1 MMEKMNKLRLFILM
15 ALLTL
20 VGNASADDVTV
31 SDVSIAAGETKSIS
45 IELNNPSK
53 DYIAFE
59 FWLRLPDGVRVEYDE
74 WGDLVAVMND
84 SRANGHVLE
93 VSEPN
98 NDGVYHFLGY
108 SARNKS
114 LRERSGELIN
124 LTIHCAE
131 DAEAGSYTASV
142 YDLIFSDPNKVEVD
156 FADFSFGINI
166 TKNNNRGDVNGDG
179 FVNISD
185 VVALV
190 NIILGSTENNAAAD
204 VNNDNSVDISDVV
217 TLVNIILGANQ

>member
-1 MMEKMNKLRLFILM
+1 MEKMNKVRLFVLM

-31 SDVSIAAGETKSIS
+31 SNVSIAAGETKSIS

-74 WGDLVAVMND
+74 WGDLMAVMND

-114 LRERSGELIN
+114 LRGRSGELIN
-124 LTIHCAE
+124 LTIHCDE
-131 DAEAGSYTASV
+131 DAEAGSYIASV
-142 YDLIFSDPNKVEVD
+142 YDLIFSDPNKVEMD
-156 FADFSFGINI
+156 FDDFTFSVNVKDDFQV
-166 TKNNNRGDVNGDG
+166 GDVNMDG
-179 FVNISD
+179 SVDISDVVALVNMILGSTEMNVAADVNNDSQADISD

-190 NIILGSTENNAAAD
+190 NIILGS
-204 VNNDNSVDISDVV
+204 
-217 TLVNIILGANQ
+217 

>member
-108 SARNKS
+108 SARNKT
-114 LRERSGELIN
+114 LKDRSGELIN

-142 YDLIFSDPNKVEVD
+142 YDLIFSDSNKAEVD
-156 FADFSFGINI
+156 FADFTFSVNI
-166 TKNNNRGDVNGDG
+166 KDDILVGDVNGDG
-179 FVNISD
+179 EVDISDVVVLVNMILGSTEKNASADVNDDGEVDISD

-190 NIILGSTENNAAAD
+190 NIILGAK
-204 VNNDNSVDISDVV
+204 
-217 TLVNIILGANQ
+217 

>member
-1 MMEKMNKLRLFILM
+1 MEKMNKLRLFILM

-20 VGNASADDVTV
+20 VGNAFADDVTV

-59 FWLRLPDGVRVEYDE
+59 FWMRLPDGVRVEYDE

-114 LRERSGELIN
+114 LKEKSGELIN

-142 YDLIFSDPNKVEVD
+142 YDLIFSDSNKAEVD
-156 FADFSFGINI
+156 FADFTFSVNI
-166 TKNNNRGDVNGDG
+166 KDDILVGDVNVDG
-179 FVNISD
+179 GVDISDVVALVNMILGSTEKNAPADVNNDGQVDISD

-190 NIILGSTENNAAAD
+190 NIILGAK
-204 VNNDNSVDISDVV
+204 
-217 TLVNIILGANQ
+217 

>member
-1 MMEKMNKLRLFILM
+1 MEKMNKVRLFVLM

-31 SDVSIAAGETKSIS
+31 SNVSIAAGETKSIS
-45 IELNNPSK
+45 IELNNPTK

-74 WGDLVAVMND
+74 MGDLMAMIND
-84 SRANGHVLE
+84 NRVNGHVLE

-114 LRERSGELIN
+114 LRGRSGELIN
-124 LTIHCAE
+124 LTIRCDE
-131 DAEAGSYTASV
+131 DAEAGSFSAFV

-166 TKNNNRGDVNGDG
+166 TGDNKRGDVNGDSLVDISDVVVL
-179 FVNISD
+179 VNMILGSTEKNAPADVNNDGLVDISD

-190 NIILGSTENNAAAD
+190 NIILGSK
-204 VNNDNSVDISDVV
+204 
-217 TLVNIILGANQ
+217 

>member
-20 VGNASADDVTV
+20 VGNAFADDVTV

-59 FWLRLPDGVRVEYDE
+59 FWMRLPDGVRVEYDE
-74 WGDLVAVMND
+74 WGDLVAAMND

-114 LRERSGELIN
+114 LKERSGELIN

-131 DAEAGSYTASV
+131 DAEVGSYTGSV
-142 YDLIFSDPNKVEVD
+142 YDLIFSDSNKAEVD
-156 FADFSFGINI
+156 FADFTFSVNI
-166 TKNNNRGDVNGDG
+166 KDDILVGDVNGDG
-179 FVNISD
+179 EVDISDVVALVNMILGSTERNAPADVNNDGQVDISD

-190 NIILGSTENNAAAD
+190 NIILGAK
-204 VNNDNSVDISDVV
+204 
-217 TLVNIILGANQ
+217 

>member
-20 VGNASADDVTV
+20 VGNAFADDVTV

-59 FWLRLPDGVRVEYDE
+59 FWMRLPDGVRVEYDE
-74 WGDLVAVMND
+74 WGDLVAAMND

-114 LRERSGELIN
+114 LKERSGELIN

-142 YDLIFSDPNKVEVD
+142 YDLIFSDSNKAEVD
-156 FADFSFGINI
+156 FADFTFSVNI
-166 TKNNNRGDVNGDG
+166 KDDILVGDVNGDG
-179 FVNISD
+179 EVDISDVVALVNMILGSTERNAPADVNNDGQVDISD

-190 NIILGSTENNAAAD
+190 NIILGAK
-204 VNNDNSVDISDVV
+204 
-217 TLVNIILGANQ
+217 

>member
-20 VGNASADDVTV
+20 VGNAFADDVTV

-59 FWLRLPDGVRVEYDE
+59 FWMRLPDGVRVEYDE

-114 LRERSGELIN
+114 LKEKSGELIN

-142 YDLIFSDPNKVEVD
+142 YDLIFSDSNKAEVD
-156 FADFSFGINI
+156 FPDFTFSVNI
-166 TKNNNRGDVNGDG
+166 KDDILVGDVNVDG
-179 FVNISD
+179 GVDISDVVALVNMILGSTEKNAPADVNNDGQVDISD

-190 NIILGSTENNAAAD
+190 NIILGAK
-204 VNNDNSVDISDVV
+204 
-217 TLVNIILGANQ
+217 

>member
-1 MMEKMNKLRLFILM
+1 MEKMNKLRLFILM

-20 VGNASADDVTV
+20 VGNAFADDVTV

-59 FWLRLPDGVRVEYDE
+59 FWMRLPDGVRVEYDE

-114 LRERSGELIN
+114 LKEKSGELIN

-142 YDLIFSDPNKVEVD
+142 YDLIFSDSNKAEVD
-156 FADFSFGINI
+156 FPDFTFSVNI
-166 TKNNNRGDVNGDG
+166 KDDILVGDVNVDG
-179 FVNISD
+179 GVDISDVVALVNMILGSTEKNAPADVNNDGQVDISD

-190 NIILGSTENNAAAD
+190 NIILGAK
-204 VNNDNSVDISDVV
+204 
-217 TLVNIILGANQ
+217 

>member
-1 MMEKMNKLRLFILM
+1 MEKMNKLRLFILM

-20 VGNASADDVTV
+20 VGNAFADDVTV

-59 FWLRLPDGVRVEYDE
+59 FWMRLPDGVRVEYDE

-84 SRANGHVLE
+84 SRSNGHVLE

-114 LRERSGELIN
+114 LKERSGELIN

-142 YDLIFSDPNKVEVD
+142 YDLIFSDSNKAEVD
-156 FADFSFGINI
+156 FADFTFSVNI
-166 TKNNNRGDVNGDG
+166 KDDILVGDVNVDG
-179 FVNISD
+179 GVDISDVVALVNMILGSTEKNAPADVNNDGQVDISD

-190 NIILGSTENNAAAD
+190 NIILGAK
-204 VNNDNSVDISDVV
+204 
-217 TLVNIILGANQ
+217 

>member
-59 FWLRLPDGVRVEYDE
+59 FWMRLPDGVRVEYDE
-74 WGDLVAVMND
+74 WGDLVAAMND

-108 SARNKS
+108 SARNKT
-114 LRERSGELIN
+114 LKGRSGELIN

-131 DAEAGSYTASV
+131 DAEAGSYIASV

-156 FADFSFGINI
+156 FADFTFSVNI
-166 TKNNNRGDVNGDG
+166 KDDLLTGDVNVDG
-179 FVNISD
+179 LVDISD

-190 NIILGSTENNAAAD
+190 NMILGSTERNAPAD
-204 VNNDNSVDISDVV
+204 VNNDGQVDISDVV
-217 TLVNIILGANQ
+217 ALVNMILGAK

>member
-1 MMEKMNKLRLFILM
+1 MEKMNKLRLFILM

-45 IELNNPSK
+45 IELNNPSR

-59 FWLRLPDGVRVEYDE
+59 FWIRLPDGVRVEYDE
-74 WGDLVAVMND
+74 WGDLLAVMND

-114 LRERSGELIN
+114 LKERSGELIN

-142 YDLIFSDPNKVEVD
+142 YDLIFSDPNKAEVD
-156 FADFSFGINI
+156 FADFTFSVNI
-166 TKNNNRGDVNGDG
+166 KDDILVGDVNVDG
-179 FVNISD
+179 GVDISDVVALVNMILGSTEKNAPADVNNDGQVDISD

-190 NIILGSTENNAAAD
+190 NIILGAK
-204 VNNDNSVDISDVV
+204 
-217 TLVNIILGANQ
+217 